1 MTIELRQLII
11 RAVVTAPTP
20 PPPASVN
27 EAELVSRSARL
38 VLRQLARIK
47 NR

>member
-11 RAVVTAPTP
+11 RAVVTAPS

-27 EAELVSRSARL
+27 EAELVSRAARL
-38 VLRQLARIK
+38 VLRQLARLK
-47 NR
+47 ER